1 MKKVGFITL
10 GCKVNIY
17 ESNALKNELV
27 NKGFIISDDLNDC
40 DVYIIN
46 TCSVTNMADSKSR
59 KMIHKCIKL
68 NPTAVICVMGCYVQT
83 NEEAKNI
90 EGVDILVGNGNKKDV
105 VDQIIKM
112 LNADRKEKYVNI
124 LDILETHEYEP
135 LDVTTY
141 DHTRAFVKIEDGC
154 ENFCTY
160 CIIPYA
166 RGPIRCKKSI
176 DVIEEIKRVVNEG
189 YKEVVLSGIHTGKY
203 KDGDINLSKLV
214 KKIITEVP
222 DLKRLRLSSIEIN
235 EIDDEFIELMKNND
249 VLANHMHLPLQSGS
263 DNVLSKMERRYD
275 KSYFLDK
282 INKIKKARP
291 KISLTTDII
300 VGFPYETEEDFLE
313 TMEFAKLVGF
323 SKLHVF
329 PYSMRKGTKAA
340 LMPQIKDDVKKDRT
354 KRLIELSNE
363 LEDEYYKK
371 QLGKHF
377 DVIVEQTL
385 TNDLMIGHTSNF
397 LQVHLPLDKSLIKK
411 QVNVVITEYKDK
423 KIYGEVENI
432 IN

>member
-291 KISLTTDII
+291 EISLTTDII